1 MCSFFSC
8 STTLQDINTQA
19 FQGEI
24 SSMSLDW
31 ISKRLYLFIVSS
43 ANGTLEIVEVP
54 VQAPS
59 QRSVVATMDFNGTLH
74 STISPNSRYI
84 LVCNY

>member
-1 MCSFFSC
+1 
-8 STTLQDINTQA
+8 
-19 FQGEI
+19 
-24 SSMSLDW
+24 MSLDW

-43 ANGTLEIVEVP
+43 ATETLEIVEVP
-54 VQAPS
+54 MQAPS

-84 LVCNY
+84 LVCNYVLVICTGVCLCVFTSAGNKQ